1 VAAFCFGTTFV
12 VVQDAVDQVDPMPFL
27 AVRFL
32 IGSTVLALIG
42 RTRPASRHE
51 VEHGVAAGSALLVGY
66 AFQTVGLQYTSAST
80 SALLTY
86 MLVVFVP
93 AIAFVVLRRRPHPLT
108 LVGIG
113 LAMVGLFLLTND
125 AGGRAGDGGSG
136 GFGWGEVL
144 TLGCAVAFAVHILIL
159 AETADRHDPV
169 RFTCIQ
175 VTTVGAISLGCALGQ
190 AAFAGNARA
199 ATDFDGPA
207 LGAAVFTGIFA
218 TAAAFLAMTWAQRSV
233 SPSRAA
239 LILLLEPV
247 FAAAIGAAT
256 GEPIHAGVAMGGALI
271 LAAVVVAE
279 VLPSVLTT
287 WSR

>member
-1 VAAFCFGTTFV
+1 VLAAFCFGTTFV

-32 IGSTVLALIG
+32 IGGAVLGLVG
-42 RTRPASRHE
+42 RTRKATPGE
-51 VEHGVAAGSALLVGY
+51 LKHGIAAGSALLVGY
-66 AFQTVGLQYTSAST
+66 VFQTVGLQYTTAST

-93 AIAFVVLRRRPHPLT
+93 VIAFVVLRRRPHPLT
-108 LVGIG
+108 IVGIG
-113 LAMVGLFLLTND
+113 LALVGLFLLTND
-125 AGGRAGDGGSG
+125 ASGPSGDG

-159 AETADRHDPV
+159 AETAERHDPV

-175 VTTVGAISLGCALGQ
+175 VTTVGVISLVVALGQ
-190 AAFAGNARA
+190 AAIAGNAQA
-199 ATDFDGPA
+199 ARDFDGAA
-207 LGAAVFTGIFA
+207 LGAAIFTGIFA
-218 TAAAFLAMTWAQRSV
+218 TAAAFLAMTWAQRTV

-247 FAAAIGAAT
+247 FAAGIGAAT
-256 GEPIHAGVAMGGALI
+256 GEPLHAAALAGGALI
-271 LAAVVVAE
+271 LVAVVVAE
-279 VLPSVLTT
+279 VLPSLLTT